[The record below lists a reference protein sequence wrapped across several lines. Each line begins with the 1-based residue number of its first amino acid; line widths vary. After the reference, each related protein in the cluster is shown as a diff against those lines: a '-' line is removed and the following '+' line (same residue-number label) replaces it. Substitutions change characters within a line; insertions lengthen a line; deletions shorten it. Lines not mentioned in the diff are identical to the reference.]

1 MAQTQERNKDQMV
14 ACHPLVLRVHRWFR
28 QRAVVVVVPEDLLVL
43 SVTAHSVA
51 LVVAVDF
58 IVQESVSV
66 ALELPVKGTQ
76 VAIVLVRTPLT
87 VQAVVAALVQQAATG
102 QATTGATVVLAL
114 LIPLLVVQ
122 LLTQAAA
129 AAVVDKTLELTVP
142 VVQVVVVML
151 AQGQQHLAMDKTAR
165 TDLAVVVVV
174 PMVKFPDWTIAKA
187 ATVATES

>member
-1 MAQTQERNKDQMV
+1 MV
-14 ACHPLVLRVHRWFR
+14 ACHPLVLRVHRWFQ

-43 SVTAHSVA
+43 SVTAHLVA

-58 IVQESVSV
+58 IFQESVSV

-114 LIPLLVVQ
+114 LIPLLAVQ

-174 PMVKFPDWTIAKA
+174 PMVEVPDRTIAKA
-187 ATVATES
+187 VTVATA